1 MPSIQED
8 DFDPAACSAE
18 FDFEELVPSSQPV
31 SPIQELAQSVAASLT
46 PITAAAPSGAERWK
60 EMGNAQARAQKR
72 LNELVRSDPE
82 LSCIANEHYGM
93 RFEAAPFMKAKEGKG
108 KVYQAIIDHI
118 LTQSGAVKSQTQIR
132 SYVAEMFPSHT
143 MPKDWTKPL
152 PAWAVKKA
160 RERIQNSAAPISNI
174 KLLKAATLSQLHT
187 AAKAAM
193 ERYKTGVQS
202 FRPVVEVSD
211 TTVVINGI
219 PFPISTNKGKNG
231 IYEYKQLRISSISS
245 LLQALNSDTRTVGL
259 SIEKHASTKASSS
272 SAMSLP

>member
-1 MPSIQED
+1 MPSIQDD
-8 DFDPAACSAE
+8 DFDPADCIAE
-18 FDFEELVPSSQPV
+18 FDLEDFDSPPQPV
-31 SPIQELAQSVAASLT
+31 SPIQELTQSVAASLA

-72 LNELVRSDPE
+72 LNELVKNDPE

-132 SYVAEMFPSHT
+132 SYVADMFPSHT

-160 RERIQNSAAPISNI
+160 KERIQNSAVPISNI
-174 KLLKAATLSQLHT
+174 QLPKAVTLSQLHT
-187 AAKAAM
+187 AARAAM
-193 ERYKTGVQS
+193 ERHKTGVQT

-211 TTVVINGI
+211 TSIVINGTAFSI
-219 PFPISTNKGKNG
+219 GENKVKGRV
-231 IYEYKQLRISSISS
+231 YRQVRVSMSDF
-245 LLQALNSDTRTVGL
+245 LQAL
-259 SIEKHASTKASSS
+259 IAEK
-272 SAMSLP
+272 

>member
-72 LNELVRSDPE
+72 LNELVRNDPE
-82 LSCIANEHYGM
+82 LSCIANERYGM

-132 SYVAEMFPSHT
+132 SYVADMFPSHT

-174 KLLKAATLSQLHT
+174 QLPKAVTLSLLHQ
-187 AAKAAM
+187 AAAAAM
-193 ERYKTGVQS
+193 ERHKTGVQT
-202 FRPVVEVSD
+202 FRPTVEVRDASIA
-211 TTVVINGI
+211 INGVV
-219 PFPISTNKGKNG
+219 FPIGENKVKGET
-231 IYEYKQLRISSISS
+231 YRQVRVSIPKF
-245 LLQALNSDTRTVGL
+245 LEALNSR
-259 SIEKHASTKASSS
+259 K
-272 SAMSLP
+272 

>member
-1 MPSIQED
+1 MPSTQDDNFDAKECIAEFNLE
-8 DFDPAACSAE
+8 DFDSP
-18 FDFEELVPSSQPV
+18 PQPV
-31 SPIQELAQSVAASLT
+31 SPIQELAQSAAASLT

-132 SYVAEMFPSHT
+132 SYVADMFPSHT

-160 RERIQNSAAPISNI
+160 KERIQNSAVPISNI
-174 KLLKAATLSQLHT
+174 QPPKAVTLSQLHT

-193 ERYKTGVQS
+193 ERHKTGAQT
-202 FRPVVEVSD
+202 FKPVVQVSE
-211 TTVVINGI
+211 TAVVINGVA
-219 PFPISTNKGKNG
+219 FPISNNKVKGE
-231 IYEYKQLRISSISS
+231 IYKQVRASMLR
-245 LLQALNSDTRTVGL
+245 LLEALNHC
-259 SIEKHASTKASSS
+259 K
-272 SAMSLP
+272 

>member
-1 MPSIQED
+1 MQSIQDD
-8 DFDPAACSAE
+8 DFDPEECIAE
-18 FDFEELVPSSQPV
+18 FDLEDVDSFPQPV

-132 SYVAEMFPSHT
+132 SYVADMFPSHT

-160 RERIQNSAAPISNI
+160 KERIQNSAVPISNI
-174 KLLKAATLSQLHT
+174 QLPKAVTLSQLHT
-187 AAKAAM
+187 AARAAM
-193 ERYKTGVQS
+193 ERHKTGVQT

-211 TTVVINGI
+211 TSIVINGTAFSI
-219 PFPISTNKGKNG
+219 GENKVKGRV
-231 IYEYKQLRISSISS
+231 YRQVRVSMSDF
-245 LLQALNSDTRTVGL
+245 LQAL
-259 SIEKHASTKASSS
+259 IAEK
-272 SAMSLP
+272 

>member
-1 MPSIQED
+1 MQSIQDD
-8 DFDPAACSAE
+8 DFDPEECIAE
-18 FDFEELVPSSQPV
+18 FDLEELVPSSQPV

-132 SYVAEMFPSHT
+132 SYVADMFPSHT

-160 RERIQNSAAPISNI
+160 KERIQNSAVPISNI
-174 KLLKAATLSQLHT
+174 QLPKAVTLSQLHT

-193 ERYKTGVQS
+193 ERHKTGAQT
-202 FRPVVEVSD
+202 FKPVVQVSD
-211 TTVVINGI
+211 TAVVINGVA
-219 PFPISTNKGKNG
+219 FPISNNKVKG
-231 IYEYKQLRISSISS
+231 ETYKQVRTSMPRLLEALS
-245 LLQALNSDTRTVGL
+245 LC
-259 SIEKHASTKASSS
+259 K
-272 SAMSLP
+272 

>member
-1 MPSIQED
+1 MPSTQDDNFDAKECIAEFNLE
-8 DFDPAACSAE
+8 DFDSP
-18 FDFEELVPSSQPV
+18 PQPV
-31 SPIQELAQSVAASLT
+31 SPIQELAQSAAASLT

-72 LNELVRSDPE
+72 FNELVRSDPE

-132 SYVAEMFPSHT
+132 SYVADMFPSHT

-160 RERIQNSAAPISNI
+160 KERIQNSAVPISNI
-174 KLLKAATLSQLHT
+174 QLPKAVTLSQLHT

-193 ERYKTGVQS
+193 ERHKTGAQT
-202 FRPVVEVSD
+202 FKPVVQVSE
-211 TTVVINGI
+211 TAVVINGVA
-219 PFPISTNKGKNG
+219 FPISNNKVKG
-231 IYEYKQLRISSISS
+231 ETYKQVRTSMPRLLEALS
-245 LLQALNSDTRTVGL
+245 LC
-259 SIEKHASTKASSS
+259 K
-272 SAMSLP
+272 

>member
-1 MPSIQED
+1 MLSIQED
-8 DFDPAACSAE
+8 DFDPAACIAE

-31 SPIQELAQSVAASLT
+31 SPIQELAQSVAASLK

-72 LNELVRSDPE
+72 LNELVKNDPE

-93 RFEAAPFMKAKEGKG
+93 RFKAAPFMKAKEGKG

-132 SYVAEMFPSHT
+132 SYVADMFPSHT
-143 MPKDWTKPL
+143 MPNDWTKPL

-174 KLLKAATLSQLHT
+174 QLPKAITLSQLH
-187 AAKAAM
+187 KAAAAAL
-193 ERYKTGVQS
+193 ERHKTGVLAFS
-202 FRPVVEVSD
+202 PVVEVSD
-211 TTVVINGI
+211 TRILINGVA
-219 PFPISTNKGKNG
+219 FSVGDNKVKGKA
-231 IYEYKQLRISSISS
+231 YKYLRAPMPE
-245 LLQALNSDTRTVGL
+245 LLKALTL
-259 SIEKHASTKASSS
+259 AK
-272 SAMSLP
+272 

>member
-1 MPSIQED
+1 MPSTQDDNFDAKECIAEFNLE
-8 DFDPAACSAE
+8 DFDSP
-18 FDFEELVPSSQPV
+18 PQPV
-31 SPIQELAQSVAASLT
+31 SPIQELAQSAAASLT

-72 LNELVRSDPE
+72 FNELVRSDPE

-132 SYVAEMFPSHT
+132 SYVADMFPSHT

-160 RERIQNSAAPISNI
+160 KERIQNSAVPISNI
-174 KLLKAATLSQLHT
+174 QLPKAVTLSQLHT

-193 ERYKTGVQS
+193 ERHKTGAQT
-202 FRPVVEVSD
+202 FKPVVQVSD
-211 TTVVINGI
+211 TAVVINGVA
-219 PFPISTNKGKNG
+219 FPISNNKVKGE
-231 IYEYKQLRISSISS
+231 IYKQVRASMLR
-245 LLQALNSDTRTVGL
+245 LLEALNHC
-259 SIEKHASTKASSS
+259 K
-272 SAMSLP
+272 

>member
-8 DFDPAACSAE
+8 DFDPAACIAE

-72 LNELVRSDPE
+72 FNELVRSDPE

-132 SYVAEMFPSHT
+132 SYVADMFPSHT
-143 MPKDWTKPL
+143 IPKDWTKPL
-152 PAWAVKKA
+152 PAWAVKKV

-174 KLLKAATLSQLHT
+174 QVPKAVTLSQLH
-187 AAKAAM
+187 AAARAAM
-193 ERYKTGVQS
+193 ERHKTGAQT
-202 FRPVVEVSD
+202 FKPVVQVSD
-211 TTVVINGI
+211 TAVVINGVA
-219 PFPISTNKGKNG
+219 FPISNNKVKG
-231 IYEYKQLRISSISS
+231 ETYKQVRTSMPRLLEALS
-245 LLQALNSDTRTVGL
+245 LC
-259 SIEKHASTKASSS
+259 K
-272 SAMSLP
+272 

>member
-8 DFDPAACSAE
+8 DFDPAACIAE

-46 PITAAAPSGAERWK
+46 PITAAAPSGAERWN

-132 SYVAEMFPSHT
+132 SYVADMFPSHT

-174 KLLKAATLSQLHT
+174 KLPKAATLSQLHS
-187 AAKAAM
+187 AARAAM
-193 ERYKTGVQS
+193 ERHKTGVLT

-211 TTVVINGI
+211 TSIVINGVT
-219 PFPISTNKGKNG
+219 FSVCDNKVKG
-231 IYEYKQLRISSISS
+231 ETYKYLRTSMPK
-245 LLQALNSDTRTVGL
+245 LRKALDVVN
-259 SIEKHASTKASSS
+259 
-272 SAMSLP
+272 

>member
-1 MPSIQED
+1 MPSTQDD
-8 DFDPAACSAE
+8 DFDPEEYIAE
-18 FDFEELVPSSQPV
+18 FDLEELVPSSQPV
-31 SPIQELAQSVAASLT
+31 SPIQELAQSAAASLT

-60 EMGNAQARAQKR
+60 QMGNAQARAQKR
-72 LNELVRSDPE
+72 LNELVKNDPE

-132 SYVAEMFPSHT
+132 SYVADMFPSHT

-160 RERIQNSAAPISNI
+160 KERIQNSAVPISNI
-174 KLLKAATLSQLHT
+174 QLPKAVTLSQLHT

-193 ERYKTGVQS
+193 ERHKTGAQT
-202 FRPVVEVSD
+202 FKPVVQVSE
-211 TTVVINGI
+211 TAVVINGVA
-219 PFPISTNKGKNG
+219 FPISNNKVKGEN
-231 IYEYKQLRISSISS
+231 YKQVRASMPR
-245 LLQALNSDTRTVGL
+245 LLEALNHC
-259 SIEKHASTKASSS
+259 K
-272 SAMSLP
+272 

>member
-1 MPSIQED
+1 MPSTQDDNFDAKECIAEFNLE
-8 DFDPAACSAE
+8 DFDSP
-18 FDFEELVPSSQPV
+18 PQPV
-31 SPIQELAQSVAASLT
+31 SPIQELAQSAAASLT

-72 LNELVRSDPE
+72 LNELVRNDPE

-93 RFEAAPFMKAKEGKG
+93 RFGAAPFMKAKEGKG

-132 SYVAEMFPSHT
+132 NYVAEMFPSHT

-152 PAWAVKKA
+152 LAWAVKKA

-174 KLLKAATLSQLHT
+174 QLSKAVTLSQLHT

-193 ERYKTGVQS
+193 ERHKTGAQT
-202 FRPVVEVSD
+202 FKPVVQVSE
-211 TTVVINGI
+211 TAVVINGVA
-219 PFPISTNKGKNG
+219 FPISNNKVKGE
-231 IYEYKQLRISSISS
+231 IYKQVRASMLR
-245 LLQALNSDTRTVGL
+245 LLEALNHC
-259 SIEKHASTKASSS
+259 K
-272 SAMSLP
+272 

>member
-8 DFDPAACSAE
+8 DFDPAACIAE
-18 FDFEELVPSSQPV
+18 FDFEELLPSSQPV
-31 SPIQELAQSVAASLT
+31 SPIQELTQSVAASLT

-132 SYVAEMFPSHT
+132 SYVADMFPSHT

-160 RERIQNSAAPISNI
+160 KKRIQNSAVPISNI
-174 KLLKAATLSQLHT
+174 QLPKAVTLSQLHT

-193 ERYKTGVQS
+193 ERHKTGAQT
-202 FRPVVEVSD
+202 FKPVVQVSD
-211 TTVVINGI
+211 TAVVINGVA
-219 PFPISTNKGKNG
+219 FPISNNKVKG
-231 IYEYKQLRISSISS
+231 ETYKQVRTSMPRLLEALS
-245 LLQALNSDTRTVGL
+245 LC
-259 SIEKHASTKASSS
+259 K
-272 SAMSLP
+272 

>member
-1 MPSIQED
+1 MPSTQDDNFDAKECIAEFNLE
-8 DFDPAACSAE
+8 DFDSP
-18 FDFEELVPSSQPV
+18 PQPV
-31 SPIQELAQSVAASLT
+31 SPIQELAQSAAASLT

-72 LNELVRSDPE
+72 LNELVRNDPE

-93 RFEAAPFMKAKEGKG
+93 RFGAAPFMKAKEGKG

-132 SYVAEMFPSHT
+132 SYVADMFPSHT

-152 PAWAVKKA
+152 LAWAVKKA

-174 KLLKAATLSQLHT
+174 QLPKAVTLSQLHT

-193 ERYKTGVQS
+193 ERHKTGAQT
-202 FRPVVEVSD
+202 FKPVVQVSE
-211 TTVVINGI
+211 TAVVINGVA
-219 PFPISTNKGKNG
+219 FPISNNKVKG
-231 IYEYKQLRISSISS
+231 ETYKQVRASMLR
-245 LLQALNSDTRTVGL
+245 LLEALNHC
-259 SIEKHASTKASSS
+259 K
-272 SAMSLP
+272 

>member
-72 LNELVRSDPE
+72 FNELVRSDPE

-93 RFEAAPFMKAKEGKG
+93 RFEVAPFMKAKEGKG

-132 SYVAEMFPSHT
+132 SYVADMFPSHT

-160 RERIQNSAAPISNI
+160 KERIQNSAVPISNI
-174 KLLKAATLSQLHT
+174 QLPKAVTLSQLHT
-187 AAKAAM
+187 AARAAM
-193 ERYKTGVQS
+193 ERHKTGAQT
-202 FRPVVEVSD
+202 FKPVVQVSD
-211 TTVVINGI
+211 TAVVINGVA
-219 PFPISTNKGKNG
+219 FPISNNKVKG
-231 IYEYKQLRISSISS
+231 ETYKQVRTSMPRLLEALS
-245 LLQALNSDTRTVGL
+245 LC
-259 SIEKHASTKASSS
+259 K
-272 SAMSLP
+272 

>member
-1 MPSIQED
+1 MPSIQKD

-132 SYVAEMFPSHT
+132 SYVADMFPSHT

-160 RERIQNSAAPISNI
+160 KERIQNSAVPISNI
-174 KLLKAATLSQLHT
+174 QLPKAVTLSQLHT

-193 ERYKTGVQS
+193 ERHKTGAQT
-202 FRPVVEVSD
+202 FKPVVQVSD
-211 TTVVINGI
+211 TAVVINGVA
-219 PFPISTNKGKNG
+219 FPISNNKVKG
-231 IYEYKQLRISSISS
+231 ETYKQVRTSMPRLLEALS
-245 LLQALNSDTRTVGL
+245 LC
-259 SIEKHASTKASSS
+259 K
-272 SAMSLP
+272 

>member
-8 DFDPAACSAE
+8 DCDPAACSAE

-31 SPIQELAQSVAASLT
+31 SPIQELAQSVAASLK

-72 LNELVRSDPE
+72 LNELVKNDPE

-93 RFEAAPFMKAKEGKG
+93 RFKAAPFMKAKEGKG

-132 SYVAEMFPSHT
+132 SYVADMFPSHT
-143 MPKDWTKPL
+143 MPNDWTKPL

-174 KLLKAATLSQLHT
+174 QLPKAITLSQLH
-187 AAKAAM
+187 KAAAAAL
-193 ERYKTGVQS
+193 ERHKTGVLAFS
-202 FRPVVEVSD
+202 PVVEVSD
-211 TTVVINGI
+211 TRILINGVA
-219 PFPISTNKGKNG
+219 FSVGDNKVKGKA
-231 IYEYKQLRISSISS
+231 YKYLRAPMPE
-245 LLQALNSDTRTVGL
+245 LLKALTL
-259 SIEKHASTKASSS
+259 AK
-272 SAMSLP
+272 

>member
-8 DFDPAACSAE
+8 DFDPAACIAE

-132 SYVAEMFPSHT
+132 SYVADMFPSHT

-160 RERIQNSAAPISNI
+160 KERIQNSAVPISNI
-174 KLLKAATLSQLHT
+174 QLPKAVTLSQLHT
-187 AAKAAM
+187 AARAAM
-193 ERYKTGVQS
+193 ERHKTGAQT
-202 FRPVVEVSD
+202 FKPVVQVSD
-211 TTVVINGI
+211 TAVVINGVA
-219 PFPISTNKGKNG
+219 FPISNNKVKG
-231 IYEYKQLRISSISS
+231 ETYKQVRTSMPRLLEALS
-245 LLQALNSDTRTVGL
+245 LC
-259 SIEKHASTKASSS
+259 K
-272 SAMSLP
+272 

>member
-8 DFDPAACSAE
+8 DFDPAACIAE

-160 RERIQNSAAPISNI
+160 KERIQNSAVPISNI
-174 KLLKAATLSQLHT
+174 QLPKAVTLSQLHT
-187 AAKAAM
+187 AARAAM
-193 ERYKTGVQS
+193 ERHKTGVQT

-211 TTVVINGI
+211 TSIVINGTAFSI
-219 PFPISTNKGKNG
+219 GENKVKGRV
-231 IYEYKQLRISSISS
+231 YRQVRVSMSDF
-245 LLQALNSDTRTVGL
+245 LQAL
-259 SIEKHASTKASSS
+259 IAEK
-272 SAMSLP
+272 

>member
-1 MPSIQED
+1 MPSMQD
-8 DFDPAACSAE
+8 NDTDPEECIAE
-18 FDFEELVPSSQPV
+18 FDLEELVSSSQPV

-72 LNELVRSDPE
+72 LNELVKNDPE

-132 SYVAEMFPSHT
+132 SYVADMFPSHT
-143 MPKDWTKPL
+143 MPKNWTKPL

-160 RERIQNSAAPISNI
+160 KERIQNSAVPISNI
-174 KLLKAATLSQLHT
+174 QLPKAVTLSQLHT
-187 AAKAAM
+187 AARAAV
-193 ERYKTGVQS
+193 ERHKTGAQT
-202 FRPVVEVSD
+202 FKPVVQVSD
-211 TTVVINGI
+211 TAVVINGVA
-219 PFPISTNKGKNG
+219 FPISNNKVKG
-231 IYEYKQLRISSISS
+231 ETYKQVRTSMPRLLEALS
-245 LLQALNSDTRTVGL
+245 LC
-259 SIEKHASTKASSS
+259 K
-272 SAMSLP
+272 

>member
-1 MPSIQED
+1 MPSTQDDNFDAKECIAEFNLE
-8 DFDPAACSAE
+8 DFDSP
-18 FDFEELVPSSQPV
+18 PQPV
-31 SPIQELAQSVAASLT
+31 SPIQELAQSAAASLT

-72 LNELVRSDPE
+72 LNELVRNDPE

-132 SYVAEMFPSHT
+132 NYVAEMFPSHT

-152 PAWAVKKA
+152 LAWAVKKA

-174 KLLKAATLSQLHT
+174 QLPKAVTLSQLHT

-193 ERYKTGVQS
+193 ERHKTGAQT
-202 FRPVVEVSD
+202 FKPVVQVSE
-211 TTVVINGI
+211 TAVVINGVA
-219 PFPISTNKGKNG
+219 FPISNNKVKG
-231 IYEYKQLRISSISS
+231 ETYKQVRASMLR
-245 LLQALNSDTRTVGL
+245 LLEALNHC
-259 SIEKHASTKASSS
+259 K
-272 SAMSLP
+272 

>member
-8 DFDPAACSAE
+8 DFDPAACIAE

-46 PITAAAPSGAERWK
+46 PITAAAPSGAERWN

-132 SYVAEMFPSHT
+132 SYVADMFPSHT

-160 RERIQNSAAPISNI
+160 KERIQNSAVPISNI
-174 KLLKAATLSQLHT
+174 QLPKAVTLSQLHT

-193 ERYKTGVQS
+193 ERHKTGAQT
-202 FRPVVEVSD
+202 FKPVVQVSD
-211 TTVVINGI
+211 TAVVINGVA
-219 PFPISTNKGKNG
+219 FPISNNKVKG
-231 IYEYKQLRISSISS
+231 ETYKQVRTSMPRLLEALS
-245 LLQALNSDTRTVGL
+245 LC
-259 SIEKHASTKASSS
+259 K
-272 SAMSLP
+272 

>member
-1 MPSIQED
+1 MPSMQD
-8 DFDPAACSAE
+8 NDTDPEECIAE
-18 FDFEELVPSSQPV
+18 FDLEELVPSSQPA

-72 LNELVRSDPE
+72 LNELVKNDPE
-82 LSCIANEHYGM
+82 LSCIENKDYGM

-132 SYVAEMFPSHT
+132 SHVADMFPSHT

-174 KLLKAATLSQLHT
+174 QLPKAVTLSQLHAT
-187 AAKAAM
+187 ARAAM
-193 ERYKTGVQS
+193 ERHKTGVLT

-211 TTVVINGI
+211 TSIIINGVE
-219 PFPISTNKGKNG
+219 FAVGNNKVKG
-231 IYEYKQLRISSISS
+231 ETYKYMRASMPK
-245 LLQALNSDTRTVGL
+245 LLKALTL
-259 SIEKHASTKASSS
+259 AK
-272 SAMSLP
+272 

>member
-1 MPSIQED
+1 MPSTQDDNFDAKECIAEFNLE
-8 DFDPAACSAE
+8 DFDSP
-18 FDFEELVPSSQPV
+18 PQPV
-31 SPIQELAQSVAASLT
+31 SPIQELAQSAAASLT

-72 LNELVRSDPE
+72 LNELVRNDPE

-132 SYVAEMFPSHT
+132 SYVADMFPSHT

-160 RERIQNSAAPISNI
+160 KERIQNSAVPISNI
-174 KLLKAATLSQLHT
+174 QLPKAVTLSQLHT
-187 AAKAAM
+187 AARAAM
-193 ERYKTGVQS
+193 ERHKTGVQT

-211 TTVVINGI
+211 TSIVINGTAFSI
-219 PFPISTNKGKNG
+219 GENKVKGRV
-231 IYEYKQLRISSISS
+231 YRQVRVSMSDF
-245 LLQALNSDTRTVGL
+245 LQAL
-259 SIEKHASTKASSS
+259 IAEK
-272 SAMSLP
+272 

>member
-8 DFDPAACSAE
+8 DFDPAACIAE

-72 LNELVRSDPE
+72 LNELVRNDPE
-82 LSCIANEHYGM
+82 LSRIANEYYGM

-132 SYVAEMFPSHT
+132 NYVAEMFPSHT

-160 RERIQNSAAPISNI
+160 KERIQNSAAPISNI
-174 KLLKAATLSQLHT
+174 QLPKAVTLSQLHN
-187 AAKAAM
+187 AAAATM
-193 ERYKTGVQS
+193 ERHKNGVLT
-202 FRPVVEVSD
+202 FKPVVEVSE
-211 TTVVINGI
+211 TSILINGTV
-219 PFPISTNKGKNG
+219 FPIGNNKVKGKA
-231 IYEYKQLRISSISS
+231 YKYLRAPMSE
-245 LLQALNSDTRTVGL
+245 LLKALTMA
-259 SIEKHASTKASSS
+259 K
-272 SAMSLP
+272 

>member
-8 DFDPAACSAE
+8 DFDPAACIAE

-132 SYVAEMFPSHT
+132 SYVADMFPSHT

-160 RERIQNSAAPISNI
+160 KERIQNSAVPISNI
-174 KLLKAATLSQLHT
+174 QLPKAVTLSQLHT
-187 AAKAAM
+187 AARAAM
-193 ERYKTGVQS
+193 ERHKTGAQT
-202 FRPVVEVSD
+202 FKPVVQVSD
-211 TTVVINGI
+211 TALVINGVA
-219 PFPISTNKGKNG
+219 FPISNNIVKG
-231 IYEYKQLRISSISS
+231 EAYKQVRASLPK
-245 LLQALNSDTRTVGL
+245 LLQAL
-259 SIEKHASTKASSS
+259 ASGK
-272 SAMSLP
+272 